1 MKDTEL
7 KRQRDR
13 DLYKVYVRSLSA
25 RRFASIG
32 EAADYARRQ
41 PAPQYYISARTAS
54 LLIGRLMAHQSLIGL
69 NSNSRQRIWHLYDA
83 YNAYL
88 KAHPHC
94 RLSRELVLEEL
105 VEHPAPQFFVSAGR
119 AKHIIIYERRAA
131 IKHMRTRR

>member
-13 DLYKVYVRSLSA
+13 DLYKVYVRSLST

-69 NSNSRQRIWHLYDA
+69 NSNSRQRIWHLFDA
-83 YNAYL
+83 YKRYL
-88 KAHPHC
+88 KAHPQC
-94 RLSRELVLEEL
+94 RLSREIILEEL
-105 VEHPAPQFFVSAGR
+105 VEQPAPHFFVSPGR

-131 IKHMRTRR
+131 VKRMRKP